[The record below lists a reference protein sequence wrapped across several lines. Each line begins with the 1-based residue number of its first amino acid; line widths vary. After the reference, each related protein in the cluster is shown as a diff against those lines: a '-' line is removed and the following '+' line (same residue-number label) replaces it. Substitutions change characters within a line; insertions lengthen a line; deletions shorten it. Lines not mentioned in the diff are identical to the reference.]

1 MPRPAINVAVRAA
14 RAAGQ
19 IILRYMNRL
28 DGLAVIEKQ
37 RHDYVSE
44 VDRLA
49 EAEIIRELKRA
60 FPRDALLAE
69 ESGAS
74 GKSRNV
80 WVIDPLDG
88 THNYLR
94 GFPHFA
100 VSIGLLENGEPT
112 LGVVYDPLR
121 DELFTADKGNGAY
134 LNDRRIRVGKRDGL
148 VGALLATGFPFRQR
162 RHLEAQLGMTRALL
176 AEAEDIR
183 RTGSAALD
191 IAYVAAGRLD
201 GFYEIGLKPW
211 DMAAA
216 CVLVREA
223 GGRYCDFS
231 GRDGL
236 PESGNLIAGNV
247 SVVQAIIKTVAPELT
262 PVLAAEAHLKKPDDA
277 GRKHQA
283 TPLLQN
289 KSCRVV
295 GAASGAQ
302 PVRDIGKERRSRDR
316 LSGGRQSNFRAAV
329 PPKKKPG
336 SRRAF

>member
-1 MPRPAINVAVRAA
+1 MSRPAVNVAVRAA

-28 DGLAVIEKQ
+28 DSLEVIEKQ

-49 EAEIIRELKRA
+49 ETEIIRELKRA

-94 GFPHFA
+94 GFPHFC

-121 DELFTADKGNGAY
+121 DDLFTADKGNGAY
-134 LNDRRIRVGKRDGL
+134 LNERRIRVGKRNGL
-148 VGALLATGFPFRQR
+148 GGALLATGFPFRQR
-162 RHLEAQLGMTRALL
+162 RHLDAQIGMTRALL

-201 GFYEIGLKPW
+201 GYYETGLMPW
-211 DMAAA
+211 DMAAG

-223 GGRYCDFS
+223 GGRYCDFT

-236 PESGNLIAGNV
+236 PESGNLIVGNV
-247 SVVQAIIKTVAPELT
+247 AVADAMIKAIAPALT
-262 PVLAAEAHLKKPDDA
+262 PVLA
-277 GRKHQA
+277 R
-283 TPLLQN
+283 
-289 KSCRVV
+289 
-295 GAASGAQ
+295 
-302 PVRDIGKERRSRDR
+302 
-316 LSGGRQSNFRAAV
+316 
-329 PPKKKPG
+329 
-336 SRRAF
+336 

>member
-1 MPRPAINVAVRAA
+1 MPRPAVNVAVRAA

-28 DGLAVIEKQ
+28 ESLDIIEKQ

-60 FPRDALLAE
+60 FPRDATLGE

-94 GFPHFA
+94 GIPHFC

-121 DELFTADKGNGAY
+121 DELFTGDKGNGAY
-134 LNDRRIRVGKRDGL
+134 LNDRRIRIGKREGL
-148 VGALLATGFPFRQR
+148 GGALLVTGFPYRQR

-191 IAYVAAGRLD
+191 IAYVAAGRVD

-223 GGRYCDFS
+223 GGRYCDFA
-231 GRDGL
+231 GRDGF
-236 PESGNLIAGNV
+236 PQSGNLIAGNV
-247 SVVQAIIKTVAPELT
+247 SVANAMVKAIAPEL
-262 PVLAAEAHLKKPDDA
+262 PPILALA
-277 GRKHQA
+277 
-283 TPLLQN
+283 
-289 KSCRVV
+289 
-295 GAASGAQ
+295 
-302 PVRDIGKERRSRDR
+302 
-316 LSGGRQSNFRAAV
+316 
-329 PPKKKPG
+329 
-336 SRRAF
+336 

>member
-1 MPRPAINVAVRAA
+1 MPRPAVNVAVRAA

-28 DGLAVIEKQ
+28 DSLDVIEKQ

-60 FPRDALLAE
+60 FPRDATLGE
-69 ESGAS
+69 ESGAL
-74 GKSRNV
+74 GKARNV

-94 GFPHFA
+94 GVPHFS

-121 DELFTADKGNGAY
+121 DELFTADRGNGAY
-134 LNDRRIRVGKRDGL
+134 LNDRRIRIGKRDGL
-148 VGALLATGFPFRQR
+148 SGALLATGFPYRQR
-162 RHLEAQLGMTRALL
+162 RHLESQLGMTRALL
-176 AEAEDIR
+176 GEAEDIR

-191 IAYVAAGRLD
+191 LAYVASGRLD

-211 DMAAA
+211 DISAG

-223 GGRYCDFS
+223 GGRYCDFA
-231 GRDGL
+231 GRDGM

-247 SVVQAIIKTVAPELT
+247 AVANAMVKAIAPELT
-262 PVLAAEAHLKKPDDA
+262 PILAL
-277 GRKHQA
+277 
-283 TPLLQN
+283 
-289 KSCRVV
+289 
-295 GAASGAQ
+295 
-302 PVRDIGKERRSRDR
+302 
-316 LSGGRQSNFRAAV
+316 
-329 PPKKKPG
+329 
-336 SRRAF
+336 

>member
-1 MPRPAINVAVRAA
+1 MPRPAVNVAVRAA

-19 IILRYMNRL
+19 IIVRYMNRL
-28 DGLAVIEKQ
+28 DGLEVIEKQ

-94 GFPHFA
+94 GFPHFC
-100 VSIGLLENGEPT
+100 VSIALLENGEPT

-134 LNDRRIRVGKRDGL
+134 LNDRRIRVGKRDSL

-231 GRDGL
+231 GREGL

-247 SVVQAIIKTVAPELT
+247 NMANAMVAAIGPELT
-262 PVLAAEAHLKKPDDA
+262 PALA
-277 GRKHQA
+277 R
-283 TPLLQN
+283 
-289 KSCRVV
+289 
-295 GAASGAQ
+295 
-302 PVRDIGKERRSRDR
+302 
-316 LSGGRQSNFRAAV
+316 
-329 PPKKKPG
+329 
-336 SRRAF
+336 

>member
-1 MPRPAINVAVRAA
+1 MENPKGRITSQATVGLVATRRSATLRAVCAIALRAPLFLIAPIHTMSRPAVNVAVRAA

-28 DGLAVIEKQ
+28 DSLDVIEKQ

-60 FPRDALLAE
+60 YPRDAFLAE

-74 GKSRNV
+74 GQARNV

-94 GFPHFA
+94 GFPHFC

-148 VGALLATGFPFRQR
+148 GGALLATGFPYRQR
-162 RHLEAQLGMTRALL
+162 RHLEPQLAMTRALL
-176 AEAEDIR
+176 TEAEDIR

-191 IAYVAAGRLD
+191 IAYVAVGRMD

-211 DMAAA
+211 DMAAG
-216 CVLVREA
+216 CVIVREA

-236 PESGNLIAGNV
+236 PENGNLVVGNV
-247 SVVQAIIKTVAPELT
+247 NVVNAILKTIAPELT
-262 PVLAAEAHLKKPDDA
+262 PPLA
-277 GRKHQA
+277 R
-283 TPLLQN
+283 
-289 KSCRVV
+289 
-295 GAASGAQ
+295 
-302 PVRDIGKERRSRDR
+302 
-316 LSGGRQSNFRAAV
+316 
-329 PPKKKPG
+329 
-336 SRRAF
+336 